1 MQILAFDS
9 SALTATVALWRDGVI
24 VAEESCTNA
33 LNHSVRLLP
42 MIDKVLRLS
51 ETTLEEIDAFAL
63 SVGPG
68 SFTGVRIGISTLKG
82 LAFSTERLC
91 APVSTLEALAF
102 NEIGERG
109 VICAVMDARRN
120 EFYNAL
126 FTTDEDGNLARLCE
140 DRAISAEQLY
150 DELCDLKRPVVIC
163 GDGAALF
170 YQHCQ
175 TQKRDNCYRLSHPT
189 RRFQRAASV
198 ACVGYTMLD
207 QGLGVPV
214 GQLAPRYLRAS
225 GAERKRNESET
236 LC

>member
-9 SALTATVALWRDGVI
+9 SALTASVALWRDGMI

-42 MIDKVLRLS
+42 MIDEVLRLS
-51 ETTLEEIDAFAL
+51 ETTAADVDAFAL
-63 SVGPG
+63 SAGPG
-68 SFTGVRIGISTLKG
+68 SFTGVRIGIATLKG
-82 LAFSTERLC
+82 LAFRTDCLC
-91 APVSTLEALAF
+91 APVSTLEALAY
-102 NEIGERG
+102 NELGHRG

-126 FTTDEDGNLARLCE
+126 FTTDEEGKLVRLCA
-140 DRAISAEQLY
+140 DRAISGADLSL
-150 DELCDLKRPVVIC
+150 ELCSMEGTVVIC

-175 TQKRDNCYRLSHPT
+175 NTMSGRKFYLSSPT
-189 RRFQRAASV
+189 RRVQRASSV
-198 ACVGYTMLD
+198 ACVGAEMLKNG
-207 QGLGVPV
+207 QGVSIL
-214 GQLAPRYLRAS
+214 QLAPLYLRAS

-236 LC
+236 SC